1 MLASVAADL
10 CLMHLSSF
18 MVWSRA
24 HAAACR
30 RKKIP
35 VIYIFSY
42 ISTARILKAVTQN
55 MHAHTHTV
63 ESFHLKLSWWCVGV
77 ACPLVV
83 TQHNYICLWP
93 PLVTLCCVDIQNSRP
108 LLSLCITDDIK
119 RKTLTGVQINKYILY
134 FLFYIINSHYDK
146 KRSIKV
152 WGKQQQHRNMSKY
165 KIWAL
170 TGQKTN

>member
-1 MLASVAADL
+1 MFDASEQLYGVEP
-10 CLMHLSSF
+10 CTCSSLPKKKNPCNLYLF
-18 MVWSRA
+18 IYFHRKDIKSC
-24 HAAACR
+24 HAE
-30 RKKIP
+30 
-35 VIYIFSY
+35 Y
-42 ISTARILKAVTQN
+42 ART
-55 MHAHTHTV
+55 HAHTHTHARTV

-146 KRSIKV
+146 KWSIKV